1 MTPQERKRD
10 YRAYRIA
17 ARRAYQDF
25 RISITESCSV
35 SMISDGA
42 FVEMVVWIPKSAL
55 TSTIY
60 DEVLKNEKERNE
72 H

>member
-25 RISITESCSV
+25 RVSITESCSV
-35 SMISDGA
+35 QMIAEGA
-42 FVEMVVWIPKSAL
+42 FVEAVIWIPKSAL
-55 TSTIY
+55 TSSVY
-60 DEVLKNEKERNE
+60 DEVLRIERTRKE